1 MDQSYK
7 TDHTNEIEDISRARE
22 GNHTSFS
29 NLVRKYERLIFS
41 IAIRILRNEA
51 DACNIT
57 QDTFISAYNNLSKYR
72 EESKFSTWLTKIALN
87 LSYGHIRKNQKHRE
101 VPIELVN
108 DKVISVNSNPCK
120 QLEKKEMKNLIEEK
134 LNSLS
139 SFHRDVIV
147 FYYFHGYSYRE
158 ISQLLECPVGT
169 VMSRLSNARY
179 ILKKK
184 LKPYF
189 GGETNERT

>member
-1 MDQSYK
+1 MYPYNRD
-7 TDHTNEIEDISRARE
+7 TNEIEDINRAKE

-41 IAIRILRNEA
+41 VTLRILKNESDARNV
-51 DACNIT
+51 T
-57 QDTFISAYNNLSKYR
+57 QDTFISAYNNLNKYR
-72 EESKFSTWLTKIALN
+72 GESKFSTWLTKITLN
-87 LSYGHIRKNQKHRE
+87 LSYGHIRKNQKHQE

-108 DKVISVNSNPCK
+108 DRVVSINNNPYK
-120 QLEKKEMKNLIEEK
+120 QLEKKEMKNVIEES

-139 SFHRDVIV
+139 SFHRDVVV
-147 FYYFHGYSYRE
+147 FYYFYGYSYRE

-169 VMSRLSNARY
+169 VMSRLSNARCV
-179 ILKKK
+179 LKKK

-189 GGETNERT
+189 GGETNERH